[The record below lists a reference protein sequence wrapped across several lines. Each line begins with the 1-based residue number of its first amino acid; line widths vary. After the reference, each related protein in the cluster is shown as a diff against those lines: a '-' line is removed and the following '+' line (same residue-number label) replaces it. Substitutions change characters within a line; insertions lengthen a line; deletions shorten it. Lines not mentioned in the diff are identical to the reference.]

1 MGLVAAQ
8 ENRRDPMI
16 FSSSV
21 SDMAFSYDGGIK
33 RNTCWNGCG
42 AVRQTALASSASLCM
57 ARKQTRA
64 RRWEKAS
71 WGFSVPLCVR
81 AYYRGTGVVKVVSTD
96 VVAMELLV
104 PHVTTSS
111 VEAACED

>member
-1 MGLVAAQ
+1 MGSVVAQ
-8 ENRRDPMI
+8 ENLRDPMT

-71 WGFSVPLCVR
+71 WGFSVPLRVR

-96 VVAMELLV
+96 VVATELPV

-111 VEAACED
+111 VEAACKD